1 VKIVFLGTPDF
12 AVPSLRALHE
22 AGHEIVG
29 AFCQP
34 DRPRGRN
41 MRLCACAVKCAA
53 EELGIPVIQVES
65 IRKQEGL
72 DALRALK
79 PDLCVTAAFGQIL
92 SAKNLAVP
100 PLGTVNVHASL
111 LPKYRGAA
119 PIQAAII
126 AGERKTGVTT
136 MYTDIGV
143 DTGDMI
149 LQREIEI
156 GEDETAGELFER
168 LAQLGARAIVKTVAL
183 IEKGIAP
190 RVPQDESLASHCKM
204 IRKEDA
210 FIDFTKSA
218 REVNN
223 LIRGMN
229 PWPIAYALADEQ
241 PLKIYSAQVVE
252 RSGLPGELLCKSP
265 RDGLVIACGEG
276 AISAEIFQIP
286 GGRPMQ
292 AHEYLCGHT
301 IKSRFLGG
309 RNG

>member
-1 VKIVFLGTPDF
+1 MRIVFLGTPDF
-12 AVPSLRALHE
+12 AVPSLRALHA

-34 DRPRGRN
+34 DRPRGRK
-41 MRLCACAVKCAA
+41 MKLCACAVKCAA

-126 AGERKTGVTT
+126 NGEKKTGITT

-168 LAQLGARAIVKTVAL
+168 LAQLGAKTIVETVDL
-183 IEKGIAP
+183 IKKGKAP
-190 RVPQDESLASHCKM
+190 RTPQDEALASHCKM
-204 IRKEDA
+204 IKKEDA

-218 REVNN
+218 EDVNN

-229 PWPIAYALADEQ
+229 PWPVAYAIADGQ

-252 RSGLPGELLCKSP
+252 REGLPGEILCKSP
-265 RDGLVIACGEG
+265 RDGFVIACAEG
-276 AISAEIFQIP
+276 AISAEVFQIP
-286 GGRPMQ
+286 GGRPMM

-301 IKSRFLGG
+301 IKNRFLEGK
-309 RNG
+309 NG